1 MNGDLAR
8 QREGCLLWDS
18 EPLIE
23 ARDLQ
28 IGVLWIILALQSSPI
43 GPGDGVD
50 ELLRRGA
57 EHSFD
62 HKAGS
67 CPLQTIFFFCQL
79 FANYS
84 LRRISGW
91 DLGLRSAF
99 FLVMKAICEPR

>member
-23 ARDLQ
+23 ARDLR
-28 IGVLWIILALQSSPI
+28 IGVLGSSLALQSSPI

-62 HKAGS
+62 HKAVVPCKQS
-67 CPLQTIFFFCQL
+67 SFF
-79 FANYS
+79 AK
-84 LRRISGW
+84 RI
-91 DLGLRSAF
+91 
-99 FLVMKAICEPR
+99 K

>member
-62 HKAGS
+62 HKAVVPCKQSSFFAKEGIILNGMETVV
-67 CPLQTIFFFCQL
+67 LQ
-79 FANYS
+79 
-84 LRRISGW
+84 
-91 DLGLRSAF
+91 
-99 FLVMKAICEPR
+99 

>member
-23 ARDLQ
+23 ARDLR
-28 IGVLWIILALQSSPI
+28 IGVLGSSLALQSSPI

-62 HKAGS
+62 HKAVVPCKQS
-67 CPLQTIFFFCQL
+67 SFFAKRMKNPVRH
-79 FANYS
+79 FA
-84 LRRISGW
+84 
-91 DLGLRSAF
+91 GLAC
-99 FLVMKAICEPR
+99 LVG

>member
-1 MNGDLAR
+1 MAVHQPIEMNGDLAR

-62 HKAGS
+62 HKAVVPCKQS
-67 CPLQTIFFFCQL
+67 SSS
-79 FANYS
+79 FAKSYLLILATS
-84 LRRISGW
+84 TAR
-91 DLGLRSAF
+91 
-99 FLVMKAICEPR
+99 